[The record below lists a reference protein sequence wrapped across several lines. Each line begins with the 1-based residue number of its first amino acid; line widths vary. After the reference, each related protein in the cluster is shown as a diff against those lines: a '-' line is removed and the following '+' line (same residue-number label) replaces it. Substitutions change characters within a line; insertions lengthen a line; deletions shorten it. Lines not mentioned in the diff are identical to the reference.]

1 MVKIIEGCISCGL
14 CEGICPNVFRM
25 GENGIAEVYK
35 QPNDSDNSKVQEAAQ
50 DCPVSVI
57 KISE

>member
-25 GENGIAEVYK
+25 DDDGMAVVYK
-35 QPNDSDNSKVQEAAQ
+35 QPDASDNSQVQEAAQ
-50 DCPVSVI
+50 NCPVSVI